1 MHRSVADRRPG
12 AREGTFSHVVFLT
25 DVGIGIAI
33 GMLAGTT
40 GTHGSA
46 RGRMTLLAAV
56 IGLVAGFLLDGPLGA
71 VLALGGAVL
80 SCLVISDL
88 IAGASRREGS
98 GGGALAFIVAL
109 AALVVA
115 GISLASACTMRFRPL
130 ATRSTR
136 EAVAIELQPRS
147 AYVMRGEI
155 RNAWQHSIMPTRA
168 LRYSVT
174 LRTLSEARPAPA

>member
-1 MHRSVADRRPG
+1 VD
-12 AREGTFSHVVFLT
+12 FLT

-56 IGLVAGFLLDGPLGA
+56 IGLVAGFLLDGALGA
-71 VLALGGAVL
+71 VLALVGAVL
-80 SCLVISDL
+80 ACLVISDL

-109 AALVVA
+109 AALIVVGVSLVLSVLVVLVIVA
-115 GISLASACTMRFRPL
+115 LAWLGISRHR
-130 ATRSTR
+130 
-136 EAVAIELQPRS
+136 
-147 AYVMRGEI
+147 
-155 RNAWQHSIMPTRA
+155 RA
-168 LRYSVT
+168 QRKHAGLRV
-174 LRTLSEARPAPA
+174 LR